1 VRGVIDQKSA
11 KIYIYKFNKVNF
23 MLQIFNT
30 LTKRKETFEP
40 LQKGKIGIYV
50 CGITV
55 YDYCHIGHARMFAS
69 FDVMIRYLRASG
81 YEVKYVRNITD
92 IDDKII
98 NRSQQN
104 DVSYTALTEQFTK
117 AFHEDLDAL
126 NILRADEEPR
136 ATNYISEMIA
146 IIQKLIDNGIA
157 YIGSNGDVYYAVN
170 KFQNYCE
177 LAHQDVEKLRS
188 GARVAI
194 TEAKEDPLDFVLW
207 KLAKPGEPH
216 WGSPWGEG
224 RPGWHIECSAMSMK
238 CLGEHFDIHGG
249 GFDLIFPHHQ
259 NEIAQSEGSTGHKF
273 VNTWMHVG
281 FVTVNKEKMSKSLG
295 NFFTIRDVLKQY
307 SGEVIRY
314 FLISSH
320 YRSPLNYSTELL
332 DSARSALE
340 RIYLAFRGLIETDEI
355 IAPNKITQ
363 EFEARFNDAMDDDFN
378 TPIALAVLFD
388 MVREINRLRAENI
401 LEARSLAFTV
411 KRLGNVLG
419 ILQQTPEEF
428 LQDGINIQE
437 PKEYE
442 QQIADLIAARNQARA
457 DKNWKLADELRDQLT
472 KLGIIIEDGVTG
484 TTWRRA

>member
-1 VRGVIDQKSA
+1 
-11 KIYIYKFNKVNF
+11 

-55 YDYCHIGHARMFAS
+55 YDYCHIGHARMFAA
-69 FDVMIRYLRASG
+69 FDVVVRYLRASG
-81 YEVKYVRNITD
+81 YDVKYVRNITD
-92 IDDKII
+92 IEDKII
-98 NRSQQN
+98 NRAQQN
-104 DVSYTALTEQFTK
+104 NVPYTTITEQFTN
-117 AFHEDLDAL
+117 AFHEDLDLL
-126 NILRADEEPR
+126 NILRADEEPK
-136 ATNYISEMIA
+136 ATAYISEMIA
-146 IIQKLIDNGIA
+146 IIQTLIEKGIA
-157 YIGSNGDVYYAVN
+157 YIASNGDVYYAVN
-170 KFQNYCE
+170 RFPHYGE
-177 LAHQDVEKLRS
+177 LAHQDVEKLRAGS
-188 GARVAI
+188 RVAI

-216 WGSPWGEG
+216 WSSPWGEG

-332 DSARSALE
+332 DGANSALE
-340 RIYLAFRGLIETDEI
+340 RIYLTLRGLVETNEI
-355 IAPNKITQ
+355 NVTSEMAKQ
-363 EFEARFNDAMDDDFN
+363 FENRFNEAMDDDFN
-378 TPIALAVLFD
+378 TPVALAVLFD
-388 MVREINRLRAENI
+388 MVREINRLRSEN
-401 LEARSLAFTV
+401 LQEAQLLANV
-411 KRLGNVLG
+411 LKRLGNILG
-419 ILQQTPEEF
+419 ILQLIPDEF

-437 PKEYE
+437 SKEYE
-442 QQIADLIAARNQARA
+442 QQIADLIVARNQARA
-457 DKNWKLADELRDQLT
+457 EKNWKRADELRDHLV
-472 KLGIIIEDGVTG
+472 KLGIIIEDGPTG
-484 TTWRRA
+484 TSWRRS